1 MGYRSNV
8 RSIIYGD
15 NDKITALLSS
25 KQLSG
30 EDMGLKEFDGAL
42 KRYLFE
48 TKTWDAKAKQYL
60 PTVFGM
66 LELEVYGWKWYD
78 DYTCVRAWNQ
88 LLETAEE
95 AFDLSYEFYRCG
107 EEDGDVERR
116 TSADDSCLLTVP
128 TPEIN
133 LDAVPLGD
141 SIEPIFPF

>member
-30 EDMGLKEFDGAL
+30 EDSGLKEFDGAL

-48 TKTWDAKAKQYL
+48 SKTWDAKTEQYL

-66 LELEVYGWKWYD
+66 LELEVSGWKWYD
-78 DYTCVRAWNQ
+78 GYTCVEAWNQ

-95 AFDLSYEFYRCG
+95 DFDLNYEFYRCG
-107 EEDGDVERR
+107 EDDGDIQRR
-116 TSADDSCLLTVP
+116 SSADDDCLLTVP

-141 SIEPIFPF
+141 PIEPVFPF